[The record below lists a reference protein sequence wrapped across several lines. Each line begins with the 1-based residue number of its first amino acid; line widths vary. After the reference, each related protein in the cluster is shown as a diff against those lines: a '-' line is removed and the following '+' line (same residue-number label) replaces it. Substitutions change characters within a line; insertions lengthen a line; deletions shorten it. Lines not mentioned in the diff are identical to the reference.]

1 MKAIDEVD
9 CDSAQHFLQQG
20 GNAECGLGVLGGLAG
35 QRRGDAALARQA
47 PRLLP
52 G

>member
-9 CDSAQHFLQQG
+9 CDSAQHFLRRG
-20 GNAECGLGVLGGLAG
+20 GNTGWELGGWVASG
-35 QRRGDAALARQA
+35 GADAALARQA